1 MFGWNEKPA
10 KAEVKHRIGGDMP
23 ARVVSVGYGQFEVT
37 IPDDPE
43 QDVTY
48 KKPYGYRGRPQ
59 DTFPNME
66 VQDGSL
72 TIPLDDIVSS
82 ILARVEPADIA
93 VALWADKD
101 VRDCFIEAMTTRY
114 SQMNIGDAD
123 RRQFLAQVK
132 EAVHSKALDGLAEKM
147 AKLEYEYS
155 GRS

>member
-66 VQDGSL
+66 VQ
-72 TIPLDDIVSS
+72 
-82 ILARVEPADIA
+82 
-93 VALWADKD
+93 
-101 VRDCFIEAMTTRY
+101 
-114 SQMNIGDAD
+114 
-123 RRQFLAQVK
+123 
-132 EAVHSKALDGLAEKM
+132 H
-147 AKLEYEYS
+147 
-155 GRS
+155 RS